1 MDADGTH
8 PIQEKNNTGE
18 DRDKRT
24 NDSVAKSQKKKKPWK
39 IRSSVS
45 KNHQSNQAESGW
57 CKHQKK
63 KQVDDTLLFL
73 SSF

>member
-24 NDSVAKSQKKKKPWK
+24 NDSVAKSRKKKTLENPQLSVKK
-39 IRSSVS
+39 SS
-45 KNHQSNQAESGW
+45 K
-57 CKHQKK
+57 
-63 KQVDDTLLFL
+63 
-73 SSF
+73 

>member
-24 NDSVAKSQKKKKPWK
+24 NDSVAKSQKKTWK

-45 KNHQSNQAESGW
+45 KNDQINQAESGW
-57 CKHQKK
+57 CKHHRKK
-63 KQVDDTLLFL
+63 KQVDDTPLFL

>member
-24 NDSVAKSQKKKKPWK
+24 NDSVAKSRKKKKTLENPQLSVK
-39 IRSSVS
+39 KSS
-45 KNHQSNQAESGW
+45 K
-57 CKHQKK
+57 
-63 KQVDDTLLFL
+63 
-73 SSF
+73 

>member
-24 NDSVAKSQKKKKPWK
+24 NDSVAKSQKKKNLGKSAAQCQK
-39 IRSSVS
+39 IIKVTKR
-45 KNHQSNQAESGW
+45 NQADVNIR
-57 CKHQKK
+57 KK
-63 KQVDDTLLFL
+63 NRWMTLYYF
-73 SSF
+73 